1 MLVLLLTLLHES
13 ADNLNDYT
21 AEIQD
26 AVRNEECTR
35 QDIVD
40 SRLDVVENHNYSDI
54 QRKY

>member
-13 ADNLNDYT
+13 ADNLDDYT

-26 AVRNEECTR
+26 TVRNEECPR

-40 SRLDVVENHNYSDI
+40 SRLDIVEDHNYSDI

>member
-13 ADNLNDYT
+13 ADNLDDYT

-35 QDIVD
+35 QDVVD
-40 SRLDVVENHNYSDI
+40 NGFDVVENHNYSDI